1 MTQPAPPTGPASPS
15 ARLSDRLRGLAALKA
30 DKERIDV
37 EKKAVER
44 DYRRAESEVIEMML
58 AEGVSSVKL
67 AGLGTFSVSARN
79 WLKVSDA
86 AAFLGWASEAE
97 LVRDVVIFPEA
108 DQITVTF
115 DITRPAANGDAAE
128 GADGAED
135 EGAPSGATTL
145 TNGSLLRIEVI
156 KKALGEHVK
165 EMSKAGM
172 PHPPGIEP
180 AVTTSITLR
189 RA

>member
-79 WLKVSDA
+79 WLKVADA

-108 DQITVTF
+108 DQIQVTF

-128 GADGAED
+128 ED
-135 EGAPSGATTL
+135 EPPAGITL
-145 TNGSLLRIEVI
+145 TNGLIRVEVM
-156 KKALGEHVK
+156 KAALGEHVK